1 MICLSWLRQNFQ
13 QLLVDANDVVIALH
27 ARAHIMMLIGGY
39 LMPDRVHFMYF
50 ILLSNLIEASHY
62 NWGATILASLF
73 RALDRAV
80 KLDQTEIDGCLL
92 LLQS

>member
-1 MICLSWLRQNFQ
+1 
-13 QLLVDANDVVIALH
+13 
-27 ARAHIMMLIGGY
+27 
-39 LMPDRVHFMYF
+39 MPDISDARVHFMYLL
-50 ILLSNLIEASHY
+50 LLSNLTEASHY
-62 NWGATILASLF
+62 SWDAAVLASLF